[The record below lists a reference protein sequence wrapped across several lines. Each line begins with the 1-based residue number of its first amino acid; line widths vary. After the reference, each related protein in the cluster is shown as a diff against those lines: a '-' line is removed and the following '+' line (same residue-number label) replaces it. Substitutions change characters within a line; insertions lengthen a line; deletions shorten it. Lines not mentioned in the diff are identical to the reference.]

1 MNRSLMKS
9 THQTE
14 PWSWAVEGAT
24 ELPAAR
30 QARWLAVSDG
40 RVWLTRSHQR
50 AAQPCMGE
58 DIWLD
63 AGQRHALPAGSTWV
77 IEAWP
82 QAQVALL
89 QAPPPHDA
97 AAVRRQAVWRVWRD
111 WLKLAFGE
119 PRACSA

>member
-1 MNRSLMKS
+1 MNRSPMNS

-14 PWSWAVEGAT
+14 PWSWAVDGAT
-24 ELPAAR
+24 VLPAAR
-30 QARWLAVSDG
+30 QARWLAVSEG
-40 RVWLTRSHQR
+40 RVWLTRSHKQ
-50 AAQPCMGE
+50 AAQPCMAE

-63 AGQRHALPAGSTWV
+63 AGQRHALPAGSAWV

-89 QAPPPHDA
+89 QAPPRHNPA
-97 AAVRRQAVWRVWRD
+97 AGRWQAAWRA
-111 WLKLAFGE
+111 WLGPAFGA